1 MSSTKVTTGAVAL
14 CMSLLAIG
22 AGCAPV
28 PEPSPTQ
35 TSSDPAPVET
45 ETTDPGPTTATCENL
60 IDEATYAAFDADD
73 TLELYTGDEVGGF
86 PSLGGIDT
94 DEFRD
99 GVMCRWGIPN
109 TDAAHD
115 YSWAPIDSARATE
128 LRDQLEANGVAA
140 TETPEGTLYSGIDE
154 ASGATAEILFGDGFW
169 VYTFNGITAAEVA
182 RNAPQG

>member
-28 PEPSPTQ
+28 PEPSPTR

-60 IDEATYAAFDADD
+60 IDETTYAAFDADD

-94 DEFRD
+94 EEFRD

-115 YSWAPIDSARATE
+115 YSWAPIDAARATGFRE
-128 LRDQLEANGVAA
+128 QLEANGVTA

-154 ASGATAEILFGDGFW
+154 ASGATTEILFGDGFW
-169 VYTFNGITAAEVA
+169 VYAYNGITAVEVA
-182 RNAPQG
+182 QNAPQS